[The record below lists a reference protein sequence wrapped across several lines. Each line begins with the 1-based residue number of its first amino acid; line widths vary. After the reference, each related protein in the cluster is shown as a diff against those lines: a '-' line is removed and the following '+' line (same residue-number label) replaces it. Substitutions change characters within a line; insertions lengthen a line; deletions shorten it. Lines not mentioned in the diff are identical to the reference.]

1 MDLFKIISNNRL
13 WNKHGTL
20 AIWLLACL
28 ALLISVSRIGWTS
41 YSQAKIKNTNYQP
54 QDINRLV
61 KSSRQRY
68 KVNDIVSANLFGD
81 PTPKKEVV
89 EKAPKTTLDLTLQGI
104 LWATDSTQARAIIQS
119 GKKSSELYSV
129 GESIMGAG
137 ASVKEIRDGEVLLD
151 RNGATES
158 LPLLKK
164 TSGANGPL
172 ITYTDTAAEIQI
184 ASSTRTLER
193 NASNS
198 TKRVRSPSSNTPPR
212 KIRKPNFSGLDKALN
227 KMGEI

>member
-1 MDLFKIISNNRL
+1 MDLFNIISNHRL
-13 WNKHGTL
+13 WTKHGTL
-20 AIWLLACL
+20 AVWLMACL
-28 ALLISVSRIGWTS
+28 ALFISVSRIGWTG
-41 YSQAKIKNTNYQP
+41 YSQAKIKNANYQA
-54 QDINRLV
+54 QDINPLV
-61 KSSRQRY
+61 KSSKQLY

-81 PTPKKEVV
+81 PNPKEVV

-119 GKKSSELYSV
+119 GVKSSELYSV
-129 GESIMGAG
+129 GETIRGAG

-158 LPLLKK
+158 LPLLKE

-172 ITYTDTAAEIQI
+172 ITYSDTAAEIQI

-193 NASNS
+193 NISDG
-198 TKRVRSPSSNTPPR
+198 TKPR
-212 KIRKPNFSGLDKALN
+212 KIRKRNFSGLDKALK
-227 KMGEI
+227 KMGGI

>member
-1 MDLFKIISNNRL
+1 MDLFNIISNNRL
-13 WNKHGTL
+13 WNKHGAL
-20 AIWLLACL
+20 AVWLLACL

-41 YSQAKIKNTNYQP
+41 YSQAKIKNANYQA
-54 QDINRLV
+54 QDINPLV
-61 KSSRQRY
+61 KSSKQLY

-81 PTPKKEVV
+81 PTPREIV
-89 EKAPKTTLDLTLQGI
+89 EKAPKTTLDLTLRGI

-129 GESIMGAG
+129 GEAIRGAG

-164 TSGANGPL
+164 TSGAYGPL
-172 ITYTDTAAEIQI
+172 ITYSDTAAEIPI
-184 ASSTRTLER
+184 G
-193 NASNS
+193 S
-198 TKRVRSPSSNTPPR
+198 TKRGRSAYSNTPPR
-212 KIRKPNFSGLDKALN
+212 KIREPNFSGLDKALK
-227 KMGEI
+227 KMGDI

>member
-1 MDLFKIISNNRL
+1 MDLFNIIANNRL
-13 WNKHGTL
+13 WNKHGML
-20 AIWLLACL
+20 AVWLFAGL

-41 YSQAKIKNTNYQP
+41 YSQAKTKNANYQP
-54 QDINRLV
+54 QDISPLV
-61 KSSRQRY
+61 KSSKQRY

-81 PTPKKEVV
+81 PTPKEVA

-119 GKKSSELYSV
+119 GKRSSELYSV
-129 GESIMGAG
+129 GETITGAG

-164 TSGANGPL
+164 TSGTNGPL

-193 NASNS
+193 NVSDS
-198 TKRVRSPSSNTPPR
+198 TKRGRSTFSNSPPR
-212 KIRKPNFSGLDKALN
+212 KIRKPNVSGFDKALR
-227 KMGEI
+227 KMDEI